1 MDYAIFVIAMGA
13 LVYGADFVIR
23 EAERIALH
31 FNISHFVIGATIV
44 GFGTSLPELAGS
56 ISATLK
62 HKDNIAVANVVGS
75 NIFNISLILGLTF
88 LMASKISPDRDIFR
102 KDSAWA
108 LFPVAAFI
116 LTAMDGNFSRFD
128 GVLLLIMMGGYLLF
142 LFQDSKNESLAG
154 QNVDMD
160 VVEAKERFNWL
171 KTIALLLVGFVLVII
186 GADFAINS
194 ATNIALSL
202 GVSEWIIGIFL
213 VAFGTSLPELTVSIT
228 AARKNNADMT
238 IGNIIGSNISNI
250 CVVLGGAA
258 LVSPLDFN
266 LNENIFEIILMT
278 LVTLMLIFITAN
290 KLYNRSAG
298 IGLLVIFGI
307 LVTKSL
313 EPYL

>member
-1 MDYAIFVIAMGA
+1 MDYVIFLAAMAA
-13 LVYGADFVIR
+13 LVYGADFVIK

-31 FNISHFVIGATIV
+31 FNISHFVIGATVV

-88 LMASKISPDRDIFR
+88 LLASRVSPDRDIFKR
-102 KDSAWA
+102 DSAWA
-108 LFPVAAFI
+108 LFPVTAFI
-116 LTAMDGNFSRFD
+116 LTAMDGVFSRLD
-128 GVLLLIMMGGYLLF
+128 GVLLLMMMIGYLVF
-142 LFQDSKNESLAG
+142 LLQDSNNSHIDEHI
-154 QNVDMD
+154 DID
-160 VVEAKERFNWL
+160 TTEARERFNWFR
-171 KTIALLLVGFVLVII
+171 TGGLLLVGFVFVIG
-186 GADFAINS
+186 GADYAISS

-202 GVSEWIIGIFL
+202 GVSEWIVGIFL

-238 IGNIIGSNISNI
+238 IGNIIGSNIANI
-250 CVVLGGAA
+250 CLVLGGAS
-258 LVSPLDFN
+258 LISPLHFN
-266 LNENIFEIILMT
+266 LNENIFEIALMT

-298 IGLLVIFGI
+298 IGLLVLFGI
-307 LVTKSL
+307 LITKSL